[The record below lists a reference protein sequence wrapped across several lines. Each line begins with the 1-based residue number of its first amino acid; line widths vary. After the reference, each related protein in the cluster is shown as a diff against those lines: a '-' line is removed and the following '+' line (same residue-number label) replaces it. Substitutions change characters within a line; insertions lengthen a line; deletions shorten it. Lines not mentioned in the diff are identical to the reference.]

1 MSGDAV
7 GAVTVLEAAV
17 ALAPRNQQAYY
28 LLSNACT
35 KTGLHERREQA
46 MAAFR
51 RLSETARHL
60 RQGVL
65 LERQGKL
72 EPALQAWQRS
82 VAADSTN
89 VKPLI
94 LSGDAL
100 LRLGEEVAAGTA
112 FAAALALSPGAVRA
126 RYGLGRVHFL
136 AGRPE
141 EAAAAF
147 TRVLEQEP
155 DHLDANYHAGLAATR
170 LGRQDAARR
179 YLLRTLDVDPGHAQA
194 RAALA
199 SIPAR

>member
-1 MSGDAV
+1 M
-7 GAVTVLEAAV
+7 
-17 ALAPRNQQAYY
+17 
-28 LLSNACT
+28 
-35 KTGLHERREQA
+35 
-46 MAAFR
+46 
-51 RLSETARHL
+51 
-60 RQGVL
+60 
-65 LERQGKL
+65 
-72 EPALQAWQRS
+72 
-82 VAADSTN
+82 
-89 VKPLI
+89 
-94 LSGDAL
+94 
-100 LRLGEEVAAGTA
+100 
-112 FAAALALSPGAVRA
+112 RA

-194 RAALA
+194 RTVLA